1 METTKNEM
9 SPYAKQFF
17 DKLSKYLDNKFYF
30 YGSIQRLD
38 YFPEYSDIDA
48 DLFTD
53 NEQSTILKIQNFLGN
68 QKNDFKKF
76 IYKLHK
82 SNRLVQG
89 YKIKYADKTH
99 NFKTEIAIYN
109 EKYKNDV
116 LLEHNLKTQLPF
128 FVSILIVT
136 LKFFYYSLK
145 IIPTDLYKY
154 LKRIV
159 LNYMVEGRDAEFVI
173 LDI

>member
-9 SPYAKQFF
+9 SPYAKKFF
-17 DKLSKYLDNKFYF
+17 DRLSKYLDSKFYF

-38 YFPEYSDIDA
+38 YFPDFSDIDA

-53 NEQSTILKIQNFLGN
+53 NEQSTIIKIQNFLGN

-82 SNRLVQG
+82 SNTLVHG
-89 YKIKYADKTH
+89 YKIKYTDEK
-99 NFKTEIAIYN
+99 NKFKTEIAIYN
-109 EKYKNDV
+109 EKFKDDV
-116 LLEHNLKTQLPF
+116 LLEHNFKTHLPF

-136 LKFFYYSLK
+136 LKICYYNLN
-145 IIPTDLYKY
+145 IIPTSLYKY
-154 LKRIV
+154 LKRII
-159 LNYMVEGRDAEFVI
+159 LNYMVEGRDAEFVMI
-173 LDI
+173 DV

>member
-9 SPYAKQFF
+9 SPYAKNFF
-17 DKLSKYLDNKFYF
+17 NKLTKYLDNKFYF

-38 YFPEYSDIDA
+38 YFPEFSDIDA

-53 NEQSTILKIQNFLGN
+53 NEQSTILKIQNFLGY

-82 SNRLVQG
+82 SNRLVKG
-89 YKIKYADKTH
+89 YKVKYKDENNK
-99 NFKTEIAIYN
+99 FKTEISIYD

-128 FVSILIVT
+128 IISILIVS
-136 LKFFYYSLK
+136 LKFCYYTLN
-145 IIPTDLYKY
+145 IIPTSVYKS
-154 LKRIV
+154 LKKFI
-159 LNYMVEGRDAEFVI
+159 LNYMIEGKDVEFVI

>member
-1 METTKNEM
+1 M
-9 SPYAKQFF
+9 
-17 DKLSKYLDNKFYF
+17 
-30 YGSIQRLD
+30 
-38 YFPEYSDIDA
+38 
-48 DLFTD
+48 
-53 NEQSTILKIQNFLGN
+53 
-68 QKNDFKKF
+68 
-76 IYKLHK
+76 
-82 SNRLVQG
+82 
-89 YKIKYADKTH
+89 H

-128 FVSILIVT
+128 FISILIVT

-154 LKRIV
+154 FKRII

>member
-53 NEQSTILKIQNFLGN
+53 N
-68 QKNDFKKF
+68 
-76 IYKLHK
+76 
-82 SNRLVQG
+82 
-89 YKIKYADKTH
+89 
-99 NFKTEIAIYN
+99 
-109 EKYKNDV
+109 
-116 LLEHNLKTQLPF
+116 
-128 FVSILIVT
+128 
-136 LKFFYYSLK
+136 
-145 IIPTDLYKY
+145 
-154 LKRIV
+154 
-159 LNYMVEGRDAEFVI
+159 
-173 LDI
+173 